1 VDSTHRPA
9 HGQKTPIDPTRYTPG
24 FRWRND
30 SLHVE
35 GVPLAE
41 IAARVG
47 TPVYVYSATS
57 ITQAYQRLGRA
68 LAGSPHTLCYAVKA
82 NPNLSILRLL
92 ARLGSGFDVVSG
104 GELDRLRRIGVP
116 GSRVVFSGVGKTR
129 EEMRAA
135 LRAGVMLINVESEA
149 ELETLLDVAARLGL
163 RAPAGIRVNPDVRA
177 GGHPHISTGHHQH
190 KFGIE
195 WKDARRLYLAHR
207 HERRLE
213 WRGISAHIG
222 SQILTLAPYRR
233 ALGRMVS
240 YILDL
245 RRSGVALRL
254 FDFGGG
260 IGIRYRG
267 ESPLDLTGY
276 ARMLKA
282 AVRRTKCR
290 LLLEPGR
297 SIVGAAG
304 VLLTRVLYLKHS
316 RGTTFVVVDA
326 AMNDL
331 MRPALY
337 GATHPATPVRRNSG
351 PGRAVRVNVVGPVCE
366 TGDCFL
372 EDWPIQRVAP
382 GDLMVLWGAGAYG
395 FALASNYNSRPRPAE
410 VLVRGSQF
418 RVVRRR
424 ESRSDMVR
432 GE

>member
-1 VDSTHRPA
+1 VTASRRPTHRQQ
-9 HGQKTPIDPTRYTPG
+9 HPIDPTRYTPG
-24 FRWRND
+24 FGWRGNC
-30 SLHVE
+30 LGVE
-35 GVPLAE
+35 GIALAR
-41 IAARVG
+41 IAAEVG
-47 TPVYVYSATS
+47 TPAYVYSATS
-57 ITQAYQRLGRA
+57 VTRAYLRLDGA

-149 ELETLLDVAARLGL
+149 ELETLLDVAARIGL

-190 KFGIE
+190 KFGVE

-207 HERRLE
+207 RERWLE

-222 SQILTLAPYRR
+222 SQILTLAPFRR

-245 RRSGVALRL
+245 ERSGVSLRL

-267 ESPLDLTGY
+267 ESPLDVTGY
-276 ARMLKA
+276 AQMLKA
-282 AVRRTKCR
+282 AVRRTGCR

-304 VLLTRVLYLKHS
+304 VLLSRVLYLKHT
-316 RGTTFVVVDA
+316 RGTTFLVVDA

-337 GATHPATPVRRNSG
+337 GATHPATPVSRNSG
-351 PGRAVRVNVVGPVCE
+351 RGKVMRVNVVGPVCE
-366 TGDCFL
+366 TGDSFL
-372 EDWPIQRVAP
+372 EDWPIERVEP
-382 GDLMVLWGAGAYG
+382 GDLIVLWGAGAYG

-410 VLVRGSQF
+410 VLVRGN
-418 RVVRRR
+418 RYRIVRRR
-424 ESRSDMVR
+424 ETPNDMVR